1 MENKSNKNSILLAVA
16 TLALVFGFA
25 SSANAGMCDQY
36 EIVPTCTGSGPGS
49 AVNFYNTG
57 GTWSTWNGGN
67 TNTNGNGYYNGNN
80 NGYNNNYNNGYYN
93 NNNGY
98 NNPTIASVT
107 TNNPEQVASY
117 SMKLSGY
124 VQSNTPSTV
133 FFQYGTDQNMNRQT
147 TTQSISNGTVTN
159 NITGLLPNTTYYFR
173 LVADNQA
180 GRATGNTMSI
190 TTSPVIYTGG
200 STGGTVSGSTKDTS
214 NTNSNVSSTT
224 KNSTVSNTTTTS
236 NNTNTTSNDVASNSV
251 QGTSLSANSLSAL
264 SVSGTDSFLPDTV
277 FEWIC
282 VFFLILVI
290 ILLIRQLRPKADH
303 GHAVA
308 H

>member
-25 SSANAGMCDQY
+25 SSANAGICDQY
-36 EIVPTCTGSGPGS
+36 EVVPTCTGSGPGS
-49 AVNFYNTG
+49 SVNFYNTG
-57 GTWSTWNGGN
+57 GSWTTWNGGN
-67 TNTNGNGYYNGNN
+67 SNTNGNGYYNGNN
-80 NGYNNNYNNGYYN
+80 NYNNGN
-93 NNNGY
+93 NNGNNGY

-124 VQSNTPSTV
+124 VQSTTPTTA

-200 STGGTVSGSTKDTS
+200 STGGNTGGTVSGSTKDTS

-236 NNTNTTSNDVASNSV
+236 NNTNTISNDVASNSV